1 VTVLRLDFVRTRT
14 CRGESIGCH
23 RSVGTPLQEVDD
35 LWEDIQVSVFP
46 GERAEMPV
54 TGEDPQFVLARY
66 EFVERLKTDDIGLRK
81 DVILIAGQE
90 QYESRDVSLCRTEI
104 GSRC

>member
-1 VTVLRLDFVRTRT
+1 
-14 CRGESIGCH
+14 
-23 RSVGTPLQEVDD
+23 
-35 LWEDIQVSVFP
+35 VSAFP
-46 GERAEMPV
+46 DERAEMPV

-90 QYESRDVSLCRTEI
+90 QYGCTA
-104 GSRC
+104 